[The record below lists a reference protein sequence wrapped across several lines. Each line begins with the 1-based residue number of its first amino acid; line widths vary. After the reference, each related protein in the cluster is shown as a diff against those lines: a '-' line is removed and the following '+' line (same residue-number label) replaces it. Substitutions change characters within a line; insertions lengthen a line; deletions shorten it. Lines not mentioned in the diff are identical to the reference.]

1 MPVSPR
7 AYTSDSGDRGLLGAW
22 GSALVVPLSHHRD
35 LEIGYVDSGQE
46 DDAERMGVCNVSVFG
61 RRMGQ

>member
-1 MPVSPR
+1 M
-7 AYTSDSGDRGLLGAW
+7 
-22 GSALVVPLSHHRD
+22 SHHRD

>member
-1 MPVSPR
+1 MV
-7 AYTSDSGDRGLLGAW
+7 T
-22 GSALVVPLSHHRD
+22 LSHHRD

-46 DDAERMGVCNVSVFG
+46 DDAERMGVRNVSVCG